1 MEQVHEFNTSEHD
14 PPSKVAASS
23 LTDLVAI
30 GFASGFLRIFT
41 MKDCKMDHETMI
53 FQSEVM
59 DIQFDSVGKFLA
71 VFYKNGKIVIFN
83 L

>member
-1 MEQVHEFNTSEHD
+1 
-14 PPSKVAASS
+14 
-23 LTDLVAI
+23 
-30 GFASGFLRIFT
+30 
-41 MKDCKMDHETMI
+41 MDHETMI